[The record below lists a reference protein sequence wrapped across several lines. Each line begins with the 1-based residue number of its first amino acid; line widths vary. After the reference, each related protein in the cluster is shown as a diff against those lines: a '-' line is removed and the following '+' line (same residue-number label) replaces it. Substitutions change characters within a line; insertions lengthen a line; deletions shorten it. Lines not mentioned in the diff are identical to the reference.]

1 MIVMVHA
8 KKINSSF
15 FNTALKL
22 TLMVM
27 IHVNFDFEFC
37 IFVDILES
45 NLTFKFKN
53 SDSQQWK
60 S

>member
-1 MIVMVHA
+1 MQ
-8 KKINSSF
+8 KKINYSF